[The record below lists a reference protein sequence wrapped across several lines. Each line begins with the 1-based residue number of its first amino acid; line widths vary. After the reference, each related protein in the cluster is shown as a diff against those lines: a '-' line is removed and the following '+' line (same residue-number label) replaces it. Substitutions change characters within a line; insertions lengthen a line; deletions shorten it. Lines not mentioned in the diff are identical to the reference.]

1 MKDFSNMNH
10 LSPELK
16 VLVVNGQAL
25 VDEAKAKSK
34 EKFHDFDLTA
44 KMQLRD
50 DCKSVEKKIK
60 AISKGKVTSDTAKE
74 LELATIRLQTTLQGL
89 IKFF

>member
-1 MKDFSNMNH
+1 MNDFSNMNH

-50 DCKSVEKKIK
+50 DWKSVEKKIK
-60 AISKGKVTSDTAKE
+60 AISKGKVTPNAAKE
-74 LELATIRLQTTLQGL
+74 LELATLRLQTTLNGL
-89 IKFF
+89 LKFF